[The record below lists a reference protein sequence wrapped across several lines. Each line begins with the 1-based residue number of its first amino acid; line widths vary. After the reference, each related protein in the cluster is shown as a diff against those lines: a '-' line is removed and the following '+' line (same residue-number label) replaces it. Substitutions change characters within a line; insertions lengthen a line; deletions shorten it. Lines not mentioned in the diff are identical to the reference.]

1 MIRQP
6 ILLLLSAPVLLFTVG
21 AFLWRA
27 DFFLNSVE
35 ATGHVVQVVA
45 RNETCTS
52 GGKHKRRYPCT
63 RFDAVVRYPTPRGD
77 QTFTVGAGS
86 SRGSSQPT
94 TAADRSVGQRVDVR
108 FDQRSPSSAAEDSV
122 LGVWGAPLVGLVM
135 QFALMFGAV
144 MPSRD
149 DVFGQ

>member
-1 MIRQP
+1 
-6 ILLLLSAPVLLFTVG
+6 
-21 AFLWRA
+21 
-27 DFFLNSVE
+27 
-35 ATGHVVQVVA
+35 
-45 RNETCTS
+45 
-52 GGKHKRRYPCT
+52 
-63 RFDAVVRYPTPRGD
+63 
-77 QTFTVGAGS
+77 
-86 SRGSSQPT
+86 
-94 TAADRSVGQRVDVR
+94 VR